1 MGRLNALRRLLLPR
15 TQKSPLS
22 PGLSSP
28 TSRSL
33 LLSRPQYLLE
43 SSNCY
48 PTSTSY
54 VSRSFCSSG
63 PSGLT
68 VVEDEFHK
76 LADSTIHHLLEKI
89 EEFGDSMD
97 IDGFDIDYGNQVL
110 TVKFG
115 NLGTYVL
122 NKQTPNRQIW
132 MSSPVS
138 GPSRFDWDRNAQA
151 WVYRRT
157 KNYLFEILESELEQL
172 CAVSSKKYG
181 SELKKLVLG
190 EGEYDA
196 FIVGSGKR
204 RGNCMCWSCNRS
216 SLKGVVQVLGICSV
230 ALSCQYSLSL
240 MELLVAPCVAC
251 LLWSPILLLLVWIED
266 EFEESFVV
274 VLKTTDNTVRRT
286 LTKFHSALLLIC
298 VVSGVDQN
306 HMIPV

>member
-1 MGRLNALRRLLLPR
+1 MGRLNAVRRFLLAKSL
-15 TQKSPLS
+15 KSPIRC
-22 PGLSSP
+22 GVSSP
-28 TSRSL
+28 TSGSL
-33 LLSRPQYLLE
+33 LLWRPLYLLE
-43 SSNCY
+43 PCNCY
-48 PTSTSY
+48 LTSTPY

-63 PSGLT
+63 PSGLHDNASLGP
-68 VVEDEFHK
+68 VAVDYSCVLQEDEFHK

-172 CAVSSKKYG
+172 C
-181 SELKKLVLG
+181 
-190 EGEYDA
+190 
-196 FIVGSGKR
+196 
-204 RGNCMCWSCNRS
+204 GNTIN
-216 SLKGVVQVLGICSV
+216 
-230 ALSCQYSLSL
+230 
-240 MELLVAPCVAC
+240 LL
-251 LLWSPILLLLVWIED
+251 
-266 EFEESFVV
+266 
-274 VLKTTDNTVRRT
+274 
-286 LTKFHSALLLIC
+286 
-298 VVSGVDQN
+298 
-306 HMIPV
+306 